1 MDDKLQFGPFDPASF
16 KRIMQV
22 LEECGIR
29 PEIEE
34 DREELKAQ
42 EKSFVHDPLAAY
54 SARSYAPAYLYVYLT
69 EDEVRSLGGKLS
81 EFGVR
86 IYDSSEP
93 QQSEK
98 VEYLQDRRP
107 KAESQGNGFL
117 AAVIFVGLGLLLTW
131 FFTHR

>member
-22 LEECGIR
+22 LEECGIQ

-98 VEYLQDRRP
+98 
-107 KAESQGNGFL
+107 
-117 AAVIFVGLGLLLTW
+117 
-131 FFTHR
+131 